1 VEVKDSPGSG
11 YLPPKLPWYL
21 LARPIVVSGA
31 LAIPCFWQPIV
42 SGIDLQS
49 HLYNAW
55 LAELIR
61 SGGIH
66 GLWIGHQSTNMLI
79 DILLAWLL
87 KGFGVSVAER
97 VITTALVLVFFW
109 GAFQFITSVSGRTVY
124 WPAPWLAILAYGIVF
139 QVGLLN
145 YYFSCG
151 IIFWL
156 FAILWGRRIG
166 LRTLWAAPLLIL
178 AYLAHPLPVLWL
190 LSVAAYCWLAR
201 RMQARF
207 QILLFLGC
215 VAALFLIHSYIVARY
230 FTVWI
235 KSQLI
240 CWTGADQ
247 AWLHGWHYLPVFMGF
262 LLFSVVL
269 LGEPENRWRAVV
281 SVLAQAYLLTAVAI
295 VMMPSEIQ
303 TSKESA
309 PAGLIA
315 FRLSLLSGV
324 LLLDVLSRST
334 YRRWYL
340 PAGLLTA
347 AIYFGALYYD
357 IGKEARVE
365 AKMVKLVETLP
376 AGARVVS
383 FADLS
388 DGEAHGNVSIREGKL
403 TYLAKLLLSYT
414 TNRLQS
420 THLLSRACVGHCFD
434 YMNYEPAT
442 GQFRIHAVPG
452 NRVVLATYVEDEAM
466 ESGTYVLKASDLPLY
481 ALIRCGPEPGDIF
494 MAPLALGESSA
505 TPACPA
511 TPSPR

>member
-1 VEVKDSPGSG
+1 VEVNDTHGSG
-11 YLPPKLPWYL
+11 YLPPKQPWYL
-21 LARPIVVSGA
+21 FARPIVVSVA

-42 SGIDLQS
+42 TGIDLQS

-61 SGGIH
+61 NGGIH
-66 GLWIGHQSTNMLI
+66 GLWIGRQSTNILV

-87 KGFGVSVAER
+87 KSFGVSAAER
-97 VITTALVLVFFW
+97 VVTTALVLVFFW
-109 GAFQFITSVSGRTVY
+109 GAFQFIAAVSGRMVY
-124 WPAPWLAILAYGIVF
+124 WLAPWVAILSYGLVF

-145 YYFSCG
+145 YYLSCG
-151 IIFWL
+151 LIFWL
-156 FAILWGRRIG
+156 FAILWGRRLG
-166 LRTLWAAPLLIL
+166 LRTLWAAPLPIL

-201 RMQARF
+201 RMQARI
-207 QILLFLGC
+207 QILLCLSC
-215 VAALFLIHSYIVARY
+215 VAALFLIRSYIVTKY
-230 FTVWI
+230 LTVWL

-240 CWTGADQ
+240 SWTGTDQ
-247 AWLHGWHYLPVFMGF
+247 AWLHGWHSLPVFIVF
-262 LLFSVVL
+262 LLFSIVL
-269 LGEPENRWRAVV
+269 LCRPENRWRALV
-281 SVLAQAYLLTAVAI
+281 SVLAQAYLLTAVVI
-295 VMMPSEIQ
+295 VLMPSEIQ

-324 LLLDVLSRST
+324 LLLAVLSRST

-347 AIYFGALYYD
+347 AIFFGALYCD
-357 IGKEARVE
+357 IGRDARTE
-365 AKMVKLVETLP
+365 AKMAKLVETLP

-388 DGEAHGNVSIREGKL
+388 DGEAHGNVSISEGKL
-403 TYLAKLLLSYT
+403 THLVNLVLSIARS
-414 TNRLQS
+414 RLQG

-452 NRVVLATYVEDEAM
+452 NSVVLSTYVEFEAM
-466 ESGTYVLKASDLPLY
+466 ESGTYVLEASDLPQY

-494 MAPLALGESSA
+494 MAPIAKGEFSA
-505 TPACPA
+505 RPACPG
-511 TPSPR
+511 TSPR